1 MKFFKIK
8 LVIFIFWIILMF
20 DRVFFIKFIVVNM
33 YLLIVIS
40 ILVDIKFFVEF
51 YILYV
56 CRYIYIGC
64 WKVKYWEKIC

>member
-8 LVIFIFWIILMF
+8 LVIFIFLIILMF

-56 CRYIYIGC
+56 CRYIYIYDVMC
-64 WKVKYWEKIC
+64 

>member
-8 LVIFIFWIILMF
+8 LVIFIFLIILML

-56 CRYIYIGC
+56 CRYIYIYDVMC
-64 WKVKYWEKIC
+64 

>member
-1 MKFFKIK
+1 MKLFKIK
-8 LVIFIFWIILMF
+8 LVIFIFLIILMF

-40 ILVDIKFFVEF
+40 IFVDIKFFVEF

-56 CRYIYIGC
+56 CRYIYIYDVMC
-64 WKVKYWEKIC
+64 

>member
-8 LVIFIFWIILMF
+8 LVIFIFLIILMF

-40 ILVDIKFFVEF
+40 ISVDIKFFVEF

-56 CRYIYIGC
+56 RRYIYIYDVMC
-64 WKVKYWEKIC
+64 

>member
-1 MKFFKIK
+1 MKLFKIK
-8 LVIFIFWIILMF
+8 LVIFIFLIILMF

-56 CRYIYIGC
+56 CRYIYIYDVMC
-64 WKVKYWEKIC
+64 

>member
-8 LVIFIFWIILMF
+8 LVIFIFLIILMF

-56 CRYIYIGC
+56 CRYIYI
-64 WKVKYWEKIC
+64 